1 MKDQHSFGECLSSGL
16 RRGLT
21 GARTTNEMREQSIL
35 DKDGLL
41 SSDHICVA
49 IAEALAYAGYK
60 QL

>member
-21 GARTTNEMREQSIL
+21 GARTTKELEDQSVL
-35 DKDGLL
+35 DKDGLM

-49 IAEALAYAGYK
+49 IAEAFASAGYK